1 MKFKAR
7 RTIRI
12 YWSEVMRFKWWMAL
26 MLFLLIM
33 ATFASMTWAIVIRQ
47 FFDVLSQDIAKDV
60 AVGALIGLLY
70 WLLLVE
76 ALEWIGWRG
85 TTLIAGYFQPRI
97 MTNLVNR
104 CFDYLHLHSHAFF
117 SDNFSGALVKKVT
130 RFARSFEDMQ
140 DKFIFDMI
148 PLALKILIIVSVLT
162 YLNWILGLIMFS
174 WMIIFLLLTWRM
186 SLIKLKH
193 DLARSAADTK
203 VTASLADT
211 ITNSDNVKLFAAHKF
226 ESQRFINDTLDWAR
240 KMTKSNWMHT
250 YFDGFQA
257 FLMILLE
264 LGILYS
270 AIRLWGDGK
279 LVLADFFLI
288 QAYVFETFHQL
299 WNFGRNIR
307 DLYERLADAEEMTVI
322 LNTPHQVK
330 DKKGVKALAIK
341 DGRVDFKSVSFGYS
355 KGEESVIHDLS
366 LKVRPGEKVALIGPS
381 GGGKSTIVK
390 LLLRMYDIRKGQILI
405 DGQNIAYVTQES
417 LHNSIALVP
426 QDPILF
432 HRTLMENIRYGRRD
446 ALDEEVIAA
455 SKMARC
461 HEFIGEFAKGYDTYV
476 GERGV
481 KLSGGQRQRVAI
493 ARAILSNAKILVLDE
508 ATSSLDSESELLI
521 QEALENLMKQ
531 KTTIIVAHR
540 LSTIMSA
547 DRIFVLKDGQI
558 IEKGSHGDLVNKSGS
573 LYGKL
578 WNLQV
583 GGYMG

>member
-1 MKFKAR
+1 
-7 RTIRI
+7 
-12 YWSEVMRFKWWMAL
+12 
-26 MLFLLIM
+26 MLFFSLVI
-33 ATFASMTWAIVIRQ
+33 ATVASMTWAIVIRQ

-60 AVGALIGLLY
+60 AVNALIGLLF

-76 ALEWIGWRG
+76 CTEWIGWRVTG
-85 TTLIAGYFQPRI
+85 LISGYFQPLI

-104 CFDYLHLHSHAFF
+104 CFAYLHLHSHAFF

-148 PLALKILIIVSVLT
+148 PLALKMLIIVAVLT
-162 YLNWILGLIMFS
+162 YLNWVLGTIMIV
-174 WMIIFLLLTWRM
+174 WMVIFLILTWRM

-193 DLARSAADTK
+193 DFAKSAADTK

-211 ITNSDNVKLFAAHKF
+211 ITNSENVKLFAAHKF
-226 ESQRFINDTLDWAR
+226 ESQRFNNDTLEWAR
-240 KMTKSNWMHT
+240 RMMKSNWLHIW
-250 YFDGFQA
+250 FDGFQA
-257 FLMILLE
+257 LLMIALE
-264 LGILYS
+264 FGILYS
-270 AIRLWGDGK
+270 AINLWGEGK

-299 WNFGRNIR
+299 WDFGRNIR

-322 LNTPHQVK
+322 LNTPHKIK
-330 DKKGVKALAIK
+330 DKRGAKVLHVRHGNI
-341 DGRVDFKSVSFGYS
+341 DFKSVNFAYS

-366 LKVRPGEKVALIGPS
+366 FKVRPGEKVALIGPS
-381 GGGKSTIVK
+381 GGGKSTLVK
-390 LLLRMYDIRKGQILI
+390 LLLRLYDIRKGQILI

-417 LHNSIALVP
+417 LHSSISLVP

-446 ALDEEVIAA
+446 ATDEEVVAA

-461 HEFIGEFAKGYDTYV
+461 HEFIGDFSKGYNTFV

-493 ARAILSNAKILVLDE
+493 ARAILSNARILVLDE

-521 QEALENLMKQ
+521 QEALFNLMKQ

-547 DRIFVLKDGQI
+547 DRIFVLKDGRICEQ
-558 IEKGSHGDLVNKSGS
+558 GSHGDLVNKKGS

-578 WNLQV
+578 WNMQV
-583 GGYMG
+583 GGYLG